1 MARERQSQIS
11 LLGPSGPH
19 EVRAFS
25 ATRLL
30 LQKGFTTYITTQA
43 LPGCQ
48 LSQLTNVKH
57 DLKGYYT
64 IKREGGWFS
73 ITEISTSFCCTD
85 CISQS
90 PILLNNLLLSLIS
103 VLWTLNWK
111 DHSYFICIRK
121 LRFTLPWSRILN
133 WLVILSDKA
142 QVCSSS
148 FNFHKLHLIYFI
160 PLVLVY
166 QEANAQMGLEM
177 QGFGEILM

>member
-1 MARERQSQIS
+1 M
-11 LLGPSGPH
+11 GPSGPH

-121 LRFTLPWSRILN
+121 FDIFRSNGNDKFGMCVYVLCLEDCSYKRSAFVYLCVSYREVAEVNGSFLQMH
-133 WLVILSDKA
+133 LS
-142 QVCSSS
+142 
-148 FNFHKLHLIYFI
+148 L
-160 PLVLVY
+160 
-166 QEANAQMGLEM
+166 
-177 QGFGEILM
+177 